1 LIEEWDLK
9 KMIKTA
15 PEVRFDIE
23 VKELN
28 HYFSLSPQFQ

>member
-1 LIEEWDLK
+1 MGLGNLVE
-9 KMIKTA
+9 TA